1 MYYKNFEF
9 KCPFCGGNDFYFEG
23 TFTTEAVFDE
33 GLYEFVYGKLYPG
46 DFSEMFCSCCG
57 KSINEE
63 ELLNQGYTTELIED
77 DYIIENREF
86 QVVYDLHDLEKCSRT
101 FEQAKDF
108 FERVLDY
115 EGDYRAL
122 RCTIDGRIIS
132 IHVNEI

>member
-33 GLYEFVYGKLYPG
+33 GIYEFVYGKLYPG

-77 DYIIENREF
+77 DYIIENKEF

-101 FEQAKDF
+101 FEQAEDF

-115 EGDYRAL
+115 EGDCRAL
-122 RCTIDGRIIS
+122 RCTIDGHIVSVQIYS
-132 IHVNEI
+132 K